1 MKKSTLVSGLSV
13 MALSLLLAA
22 CGSSSSASSSSDDSS
37 VTKVTVATGNDALP
51 YAYLD
56 ENGDYDG
63 YDVAVVK
70 AIDEKL
76 KDYSF
81 TFEGSD
87 FPTTLSNLESNK
99 AQMAAYEYEVND
111 ERKEKFVYGDVGYV
125 VWDTYIAYDPDKGET
140 YNTFED
146 LKGKKVYVTTSTNQA
161 AMAENYLKDNPDA
174 FTLVYG
180 EYSNEQIVQA
190 LTSGAVD
197 ATLAPKYQIDN
208 YNKTFDVDLKIGD
221 KPVHNSDAYLLFNKK
236 TDTKLIDAVN
246 TALKELKED
255 GTIKKL
261 SEKYLDGDYVPKD

>member
-1 MKKSTLVSGLSV
+1 
-13 MALSLLLAA
+13 
-22 CGSSSSASSSSDDSS
+22 
-37 VTKVTVATGNDALP
+37 
-51 YAYLD
+51 
-56 ENGDYDG
+56 
-63 YDVAVVK
+63 
-70 AIDEKL
+70 
-76 KDYSF
+76 
-81 TFEGSD
+81 
-87 FPTTLSNLESNK
+87 
-99 AQMAAYEYEVND
+99 MAAYEYEVND

-140 YNTFED
+140 YNTFDD

-221 KPVHNSDAYLLFNKK
+221 EPVHNSDAYLLFNKK

-246 TALKELKED
+246 TALKELKGD